1 MDSKKGSWRTLLAVL
16 APCLVVA
23 WLVPGPTESRAEDEG
38 WWRGGGGTGAFG
50 RASRRHQNRPRSA
63 KRKAYDALNARLD
76 DEFRSAIPLMSPA
89 SVGALNAAIFRYQSI
104 TARGG
109 WRPIPSGATLR
120 SGSYDRRVSALRRR
134 LEMTGDL
141 RYRSNSDW
149 RFDRRVQ
156 EAVAR
161 FQRRHGLRV
170 TGEVDG
176 RTLRVMNVP
185 AQTRLEQLRLN
196 LSRQLERGEADLGE
210 RYVLVNIPEFRLQAV
225 DGEIVHLRS
234 NVVVGKSSR
243 KTPELSA
250 LIKNVNFY
258 PFWRVP
264 DSIAHRDLI
273 PKLREDPGYF
283 HREHFSVLKA
293 WGTDPL
299 DPQTINWHDPSV
311 MNYKFRQDPGPWN
324 ALGLVRIDMP
334 NKETVYLHDTPLKK
348 LFAQNARAFS
358 AGCVRVE
365 RVFDLVQWLL
375 RDDERFAVP
384 GSVQQAVDAGQSEDI
399 KLKKPVKVHFVYVTA
414 WASERGLVSFRNDI
428 YDQDGLIVVAQE
440 DRSRRRHRTTD
451 GGDRFFQG
459 LGSITP

>member
-1 MDSKKGSWRTLLAVL
+1 MGSIIGSWRTLLAIL
-16 APCLVVA
+16 TPCLVAVS
-23 WLVPGPTESRAEDEG
+23 LIPGPTESRAEEDG
-38 WWRGGGGTGAFG
+38 WRRGGGGVGAFG
-50 RASRRHQNRPRSA
+50 RASRRHQTRPRSV
-63 KRKAYDALNARLD
+63 KQKTYDALNARLD
-76 DEFRSAIPLMSPA
+76 GEFRSAIPLMSPA
-89 SVGALNAAIFRYQSI
+89 SVGALNAAIFRYQNI
-104 TARGG
+104 AARGG
-109 WRPIPSGATLR
+109 WRPVPSGATLR
-120 SGSYDRRVSALRRR
+120 LGSYERRVSALRRR
-134 LEMTGDL
+134 LEITGDL

-149 RFDRRVQ
+149 RFDKRVQ

-170 TGEVDG
+170 TGEANG

-185 AQTRLEQLRLN
+185 AHTRLEQLRLN
-196 LSRQLERGEADLGE
+196 LSRQLELGEADLGE
-210 RYVLVNIPEFRLQAV
+210 RYVLVNVPQFRLQAV
-225 DGEIVHLRS
+225 EGQTVHLHS
-234 NVVVGKSSR
+234 KVVVGKASR

-299 DPQTINWHDPSV
+299 DPQMINWNDPTV
-311 MNYKFRQDPGPWN
+311 LKYKFRQDPGPWN
-324 ALGLVRIDMP
+324 ALGVVRIDMP

-348 LFAQNARAFS
+348 LFSQNARAFS

-365 RVFDLVQWLL
+365 RVLELVHWLL
-375 RDDERFAVP
+375 RDVERFAVP
-384 GSVQQAVDAGQSEDI
+384 GSVQQAVAAGQSEDI
-399 KLKKPVKVHFVYVTA
+399 KLKKPVKVHFVYLTA

-428 YDQDGLIVVAQE
+428 YDKDGLIVVAQE
-440 DRSRRRHRTTD
+440 NRSRQRRTTEV
-451 GGDRFFQG
+451 GDRFFQG